1 MQTKFAV
8 IRQQS
13 SFMGSIV
20 SAKAGRTGS
29 TNRAG
34 RLGKE
39 KPWLTCH
46 EKNIGKRIAGPILHI
61 GWVGNIPQRES

>member
-13 SFMGSIV
+13 RFIESKV
-20 SAKAGRTGS
+20 TAKAGRTGS

-34 RLGKE
+34 RPGKE

-46 EKNIGKRIAGPILHI
+46 EKILE
-61 GWVGNIPQRES
+61 RESQSRFCT